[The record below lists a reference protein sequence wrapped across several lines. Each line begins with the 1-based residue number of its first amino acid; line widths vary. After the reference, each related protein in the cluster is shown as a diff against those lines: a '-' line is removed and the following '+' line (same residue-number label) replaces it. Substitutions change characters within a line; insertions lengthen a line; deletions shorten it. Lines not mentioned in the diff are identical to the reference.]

1 MVGKQMNLVLHSI
14 ASVFTFAFAV
24 MMAASHVSAQ
34 EKCLEPGKLD
44 LIKKQISEDSPIP
57 ENANLKVELVKS
69 AQDFSAAATKARL
82 AEGDSA
88 MAKRQLAEL
97 EKTSATRVCSIL
109 NSTGWPKRV
118 SIGLEGTDAF
128 LYLIARTA
136 PVKMQVELYPLVA
149 DAYAKGEVAGG
160 EVLASYIDRL
170 RLALGRKQLYGS
182 QVTINDGFLVMAP
195 IERAGEVDKRRAEF
209 RLQPLRSYER
219 FLEISYRMPLIRS
232 VMEPMSPRAASDT
245 TKTSLTSTA
254 GIGETEE
261 EPLVN
266 IDTVFVTLDVVI
278 PDAMDANAAALEKGD
293 FKVYENDKPI
303 EIESFSKAEAPFDI
317 VLLLDLSG
325 STADKVGLI
334 RKTTKRFVE
343 MKRPNDRVAV
353 VAFHDTQTVVSELEA
368 DKDVLLKRIKNIEG
382 FGGSRIWDALKF
394 GIEMLD
400 QKSEKGRRKAIVLM
414 SDGADNSLSYS
425 TRLGSRISF
434 ADLVDT
440 VQRSSTAIFPIY
452 LDTEGRDPYAKKI
465 YTDARLTLNYLADQS
480 AGNMYY
486 AKKIDDLSTVYDR
499 VLKDVGTVYS
509 IGFSP
514 DDETGA
520 TKWRTLRV
528 EVPSRPGLKLKHRP
542 GYFVK

>member
-1 MVGKQMNLVLHSI
+1 MKLILHSI
-14 ASVFTFAFAV
+14 AFVFTLAFAS
-24 MMAASHVSAQ
+24 MMAASYASAQ

-44 LIKKQISEDSPIP
+44 LLKRQIAEASTAP
-57 ENANLKVELVKS
+57 ENANLKSELVKL
-69 AQDFSAAATKARL
+69 AQDLSAAATKARL
-82 AEGDSA
+82 NDREGEA
-88 MAKRQLAEL
+88 AKL
-97 EKTSATRVCSIL
+97 EWAKLGKMNSERVCSIL
-109 NSTGWPKRV
+109 NSTGWPKRA

-128 LYLIARTA
+128 LYLLAKSV

-149 DAYAKGEVAGG
+149 DAYSKGEVAGG

-182 QVTINDGFLVMAP
+182 QVTISDGFLVMAP

-232 VMEPMSPRAASDT
+232 VMEPVSPKGASGS
-245 TKTSLTSTA
+245 TKTSLTTIA
-254 GIGETEE
+254 GISETEE

-266 IDTVFVTLDVVI
+266 IDTAFVTLDVVI
-278 PDAMDANAAALEKGD
+278 PDTVEANAAALEKGD
-293 FKVYENDKPI
+293 FKVYENDKPV
-303 EIESFSKAEAPFDI
+303 EIESFAKAETPFDI

-325 STADKVGLI
+325 STANQLGLI

-368 DKDVLLKRIKNIEG
+368 DKEVLLKRIKDIDG
-382 FGGSRIWDALKF
+382 HGASRIWDALKF
-394 GIEMLD
+394 GLDMLE

-414 SDGADNSLSYS
+414 SDGADNSLTYYS
-425 TRLGSRISF
+425 RIGSRIGF
-434 ADLVDT
+434 ADLVET

-452 LDTEGRDPYAKKI
+452 LDTEGPDPQSKKVYA
-465 YTDARLTLNYLADQS
+465 DARLTLNYLADQS

-509 IGFSP
+509 LGFSP
-514 DDETGA
+514 DDETSA
-520 TKWRTLRV
+520 SKWRTLRV
-528 EVPSRPGLKLKHRP
+528 EISSRPGLKIKHRP